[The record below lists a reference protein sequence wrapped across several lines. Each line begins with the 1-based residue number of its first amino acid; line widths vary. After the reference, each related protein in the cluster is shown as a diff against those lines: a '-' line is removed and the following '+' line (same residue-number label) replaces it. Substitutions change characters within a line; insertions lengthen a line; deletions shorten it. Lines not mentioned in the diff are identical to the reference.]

1 MPFKSA
7 AQRRAM
13 FAKGGKSAA
22 TARRWAKKY
31 GAKVGGGKTKAQKR
45 KAAKKGARKRRK
57 R

>member
-22 TARRWAKKY
+22 TARKWARKY
-31 GAKVGGGKTKAQKR
+31 GAKPGGGKTKAQKR
-45 KAAKKGARKRRK
+45 KARRKRR
-57 R
+57 

>member
-22 TARRWAKKY
+22 TARRWARKY

-45 KAAKKGARKRRK
+45 RARRRG